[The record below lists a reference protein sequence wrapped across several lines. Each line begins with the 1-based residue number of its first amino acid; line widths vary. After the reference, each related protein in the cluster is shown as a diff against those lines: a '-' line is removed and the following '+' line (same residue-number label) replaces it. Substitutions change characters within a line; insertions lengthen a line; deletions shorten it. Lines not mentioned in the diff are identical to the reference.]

1 MNKDK
6 VMTFR
11 VSPKEYEQIKN
22 RCEKS
27 GYKKTSTYIRKKV
40 LGDSDEMLLS
50 YEKVIQLYDRLSK
63 LEGEFEDIKI
73 TVGTSFE
80 AVGEALASG
89 TAQVGFIPGGTY
101 VLYDNDVDVALT
113 ATRFGLN
120 HELKIR

>member
-1 MNKDK
+1 MKKEEIMNKDK

-50 YEKVIQLYDRLSK
+50 YENVIQLYDRLSK
-63 LEGEFEDIKI
+63 LEGEFEEIKM
-73 TVGTSFE
+73 F
-80 AVGEALASG
+80 SG
-89 TAQVGFIPGGTY
+89 LSEYELDDYSDTLKTIDKQIS
-101 VLYDNDVDVALT
+101 
-113 ATRFGLN
+113 
-120 HELKIR
+120 ELKI

>member
-11 VSPKEYEQIKN
+11 VSPKEYQLIKN

-27 GYKKTSTYIRKKV
+27 GYQKTSTYIRKKV

-63 LEGEFEDIKI
+63 LEGEFEEIKM
-73 TVGTSFE
+73 
-80 AVGEALASG
+80 LSG
-89 TAQVGFIPGGTY
+89 LSEYELDDYSETLKSIDKQIS
-101 VLYDNDVDVALT
+101 
-113 ATRFGLN
+113 
-120 HELKIR
+120 ELKI